1 MQKNMFAK
9 ILATAVFSALALS
22 GCNDGDSNSS
32 GSSNTPSQ
40 SDSKV
45 RRPRSVDNHN
55 NRENQVEANSRNTN
69 AEQQNRSDNVN
80 ASNNRNGNPQNNG
93 NNGQQPAPKPTQENP
108 DMQMMLKAI
117 NDARATPRN
126 CGSEHFDAGPPLVW
140 DTKLAAAAKG
150 HAIDMAEQ
158 DYFDHKGKDGREPK
172 HRVEAQFYDWS
183 YVSENIAAGSTA
195 YRTLD
200 QVMKGWLD
208 SPGHCENLMD
218 PRAKEVGMAYIVKNR
233 STYGKYWVQ
242 NFAAPQ

>member
-1 MQKNMFAK
+1 
-9 ILATAVFSALALS
+9 
-22 GCNDGDSNSS
+22 
-32 GSSNTPSQ
+32 
-40 SDSKV
+40 
-45 RRPRSVDNHN
+45 
-55 NRENQVEANSRNTN
+55 
-69 AEQQNRSDNVN
+69 
-80 ASNNRNGNPQNNG
+80 
-93 NNGQQPAPKPTQENP
+93 
-108 DMQMMLKAI
+108 MQMMLKAI

-126 CGSEHFDAGPPLVW
+126 CGSEHFDAAPPLVW